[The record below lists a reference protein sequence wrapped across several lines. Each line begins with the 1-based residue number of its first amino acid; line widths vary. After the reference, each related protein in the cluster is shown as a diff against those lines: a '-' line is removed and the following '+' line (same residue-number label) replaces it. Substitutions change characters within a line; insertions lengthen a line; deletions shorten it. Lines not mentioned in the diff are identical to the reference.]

1 MFKWIKE
8 ILFGSGDFIGNGS
21 FPPVRTPPMPKVKP
35 TKGSNI
41 METKEEDI
49 VNFIKFLEEKNIHL
63 MDTSGRYD
71 RYICGASVS
80 SDFTEVITLIEEW
93 NKNK

>member
-1 MFKWIKE
+1 
-8 ILFGSGDFIGNGS
+8 
-21 FPPVRTPPMPKVKP
+21 
-35 TKGSNI
+35 
-41 METKEEDI
+41 METKQEYI
-49 VNFIKFLEEKNIHL
+49 VNFIKFLEEKNIYL

-71 RYICGASVS
+71 RYVCGESVP